1 MPPLH
6 VFIYGF
12 IAGFLAVL
20 IFHQGFWYLLNQMG
34 VIPPDRSA
42 WPTDPVPPFGVPSVL
57 SKAFWGGV
65 WGLALIPVLARL
77 SGATYWAGWTLVGA
91 VALTLVAFF
100 VVPPIKGEA
109 IPAPML
115 PRFVVGLLVNG
126 AWGFGTA
133 LFLRVLGA
141 ARG

>member
-1 MPPLH
+1 M
-6 VFIYGF
+6 
-12 IAGFLAVL
+12 
-20 IFHQGFWYLLNQMG
+20 
-34 VIPPDRSA
+34 
-42 WPTDPVPPFGVPSVL
+42 L
-57 SKAFWGGV
+57 SKAFLGRSLGS
-65 WGLALIPVLARL
+65 GADPRLARL
-77 SGATYWAGWTLVGA
+77 SGAAYWAGWTLVGA

-109 IPAPML
+109 MPAPML
-115 PRFVVGLLVNG
+115 PRFVVGRLVNG

>member
-1 MPPLH
+1 
-6 VFIYGF
+6 
-12 IAGFLAVL
+12 
-20 IFHQGFWYLLNQMG
+20 MG
-34 VIPPDRSA
+34 VIPPNRSA
-42 WPTDPVPPFGVPSVL
+42 WLIDPVPPLGVPSVL

-65 WGLALIPVLARL
+65 WGLALIPILARL
-77 SGATYWAGWTLVGA
+77 SGVAYWAGWTLVGA

-109 IPAPML
+109 MPAPML